1 MSPKDKIE
9 RLNKLLSLTNS
20 SENEEARTAAL
31 LACKMINEGG
41 MIIVAP
47 EVHERLKQIEYNE
60 RVHREYTTNLE
71 RAIVN
76 EREERKNEKF
86 HRAISYGLGLILMC
100 AIVLLAVLFAI
111 SPLMMQYP

>member
-1 MSPKDKIE
+1 MNPKDRVE

-31 LACKMINEGG
+31 LACKMMNEDR
-41 MIIVAP
+41 MIIISP
-47 EVHERLKQIEYNE
+47 EEHKRLKQIEYNE
-60 RVHREYTTNLE
+60 KIHREYVANLE

-86 HRAISYGLGLILMC
+86 HRVISYGLGLILMC
-100 AIVLLAVLFAI
+100 SIVLLVVLFAI